1 LAASSFIAAALR
13 PTTTI
18 KVDDVSKDG
27 AKEWKSQELI

>member
-1 LAASSFIAAALR
+1 MVTSQDIRTALR

-27 AKEWKSQELI
+27 AKE